1 MFCLFVVCL
10 FVCLFQLGA
19 NSESKAVK
27 EVLPYL
33 SDSTIAALLKELGN
47 DSSAVITAIL
57 EERLPS
63 RLKTLLEKENQL
75 QDEG

>member
-1 MFCLFVVCL
+1 M
-10 FVCLFQLGA
+10 
-19 NSESKAVK
+19 K